1 MRYLNKNWGCDKIEL
16 TQLPLLDKMSRKMG
30 CPFLSDLRFLSRE
43 QRKQLVRSLKQIEPE
58 ANSLCEWN
66 DALAYL
72 TGAPPEETAAEA
84 KERLVCLLSQF

>member
-1 MRYLNKNWGCDKIEL
+1 MEP
-16 TQLPLLDKMSRKMG
+16 TQLPLLDKISRKMG

-43 QRKQLVRSLKQIEPE
+43 QRKQLARILKQMEPE
-58 ANSLCEWN
+58 ANSVREWN

-72 TGAPPEETAAEA
+72 TRAPPENTAAEA

>member
-1 MRYLNKNWGCDKIEL
+1 M
-16 TQLPLLDKMSRKMG
+16 
-30 CPFLSDLRFLSRE
+30 
-43 QRKQLVRSLKQIEPE
+43 EPE